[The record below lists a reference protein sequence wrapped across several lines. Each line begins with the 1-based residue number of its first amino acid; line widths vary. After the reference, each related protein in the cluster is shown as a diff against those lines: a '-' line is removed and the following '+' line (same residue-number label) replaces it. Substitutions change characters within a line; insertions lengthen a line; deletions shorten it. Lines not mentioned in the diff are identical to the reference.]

1 MLCETTYSA
10 QRSLGEKK
18 NNTPPLP
25 KKDEGVYYFICI
37 NMKNRLKPII
47 IALGL
52 VLTLVI
58 GLAVQNQAMAI
69 SPTLENLNK
78 TCTAGELC
86 AGAATAD
93 PDMALAALVGNI
105 IKTLLGLT
113 GVIFLVLII
122 VAGDLWMTAGGNAE
136 RLSKA
141 RHIMINAIIGIV
153 AVLGAYVA
161 TNFVV
166 ETVLTWVGA

>member
-25 KKDEGVYYFICI
+25 KKDEGVYYFICT

-47 IALGL
+47 VALGL

-86 AGAATAD
+86 ASISSDAD
-93 PDMALAALVGNI
+93 KPLNDLVGNI

-122 VAGDLWMTAGGNAE
+122 VAGDLWMTAGGNTE

-153 AVLGAYVA
+153 TVLGAYVA
-161 TNFVV
+161 TNFIVD
-166 ETVLTWVGA
+166 TVLTWVSS